1 MRHTILP
8 LPPPPVPLPHP
19 SPPQLVASV
28 TALPPCAPRVCC
40 SASPPSTTHRLKA
53 TKLCALTAVPPAL
66 APAPVV
72 ATCLFGAYHAGGG
85 FGACPGAA
93 AGPPPPRPPPPAA
106 AAHATPPCAAG
117 CADGGSARRVC
128 DLVGFP
134 ATCDVYNRLF
144 RVRPA
149 VARLTAAVGAG
160 RGGGGATWADVDAL
174 LQAV

>member
-1 MRHTILP
+1 MAAAALARAALVALMATM
-8 LPPPPVPLPHP
+8 
-19 SPPQLVASV
+19 LVASV

-93 AGPPPPRPPPPAA
+93 AG
-106 AAHATPPCAAG
+106 H
-117 CADGGSARRVC
+117 ARRR
-128 DLVGFP
+128 
-134 ATCDVYNRLF
+134 RLPTSHNSAVILRA
-144 RVRPA
+144 RVM
-149 VARLTAAVGAG
+149 L
-160 RGGGGATWADVDAL
+160 
-174 LQAV
+174 